1 MPLVSPIDIAALS
14 SPIPIPE
21 NTGGG
26 FDSNTQQNYIAMAK
40 GSGVLSPI
48 GSGNTTQLRSGTT
61 GGGSN
66 MDLMPSQQFNSAA
79 EYGSI
84 EGEALES
91 GGANVGG
98 LVKTEQEVI
107 PTDIKFATQEDEILD
122 KKETQYDDQV
132 SEYDDAFKGE
142 GEIGKTALG
151 LYDKAKDVITD
162 SDIYKKFE
170 ESKVGQKLN
179 EFKETGIGQRISG
192 LGQTIDSKIKEKIE
206 DRTSGMSG
214 ARMVK
219 RKDRR
224 DDRDARKDAGLK
236 GKEKRLARKAQRKNR
251 KSAFKDF
258 KDNLLD
264 DAYVDITNLE
274 N

>member
-26 FDSNTQQNYIAMAK
+26 FDSNTQENYTAMTQ

-48 GSGNTTQLRSGTT
+48 GSGNTTQLRSGTA

-66 MDLMPSQQFNSAA
+66 MDLTPPPEF
-79 EYGSI
+79 ESI
-84 EGEALES
+84 TGEALES

-122 KKETQYDDQV
+122 KQETQYEDQV
-132 SEYDDAFKGE
+132 DEYQSA
-142 GEIGKTALG
+142 
-151 LYDKAKDVITD
+151 YDKAKANEATLD
-162 SDIYKKFE
+162 E
-170 ESKVGQKLN
+170 EQGAFLRFARKTQD
-179 EFKETGIGQRISG
+179 FGI
-192 LGQTIDSKIKEKIE
+192 D
-206 DRTSGMSG
+206 DGMSA
-214 ARMVK
+214 ARGVK
-219 RKDRR
+219 RKDRKE
-224 DDRDARKDAGLK
+224 DRKARK
-236 GKEKRLARKAQRKNR
+236 GKTYNAETGEYEKTGDKLRGRAKRLARKAQRKNR

-258 KDNLLD
+258 KDDQLD

>member
-26 FDSNTQQNYIAMAK
+26 FDSNTQENYTAMTQ

-48 GSGNTTQLRSGTT
+48 GSGNTTQLRSGTA

-66 MDLMPSQQFNSAA
+66 MDLTPPPEF
-79 EYGSI
+79 ESI
-84 EGEALES
+84 TGEALES

-107 PTDIKFATQEDEILD
+107 PTDIKFATQEDEILA
-122 KKETQYDDQV
+122 KQEEQQEDQV
-132 SEYDDAFKGE
+132 DEYQSA
-142 GEIGKTALG
+142 
-151 LYDKAKDVITD
+151 YDKAKANEATWD
-162 SDIYKKFE
+162 E
-170 ESKVGQKLN
+170 EQGAFLRFARKADD
-179 EFKETGIGQRISG
+179 FGI
-192 LGQTIDSKIKEKIE
+192 D
-206 DRTSGMSG
+206 DGMSA
-214 ARMVK
+214 ARGVK
-219 RKDRR
+219 RKDRK

-236 GKEKRLARKAQRKNR
+236 GKEKRLARRAQRKNR
-251 KSAFKDF
+251 NSAFKDF

-264 DAYVDITNLE
+264 DTYVDITNLE

>member
-26 FDSNTQQNYIAMAK
+26 FDSNTQQNYIAMTQ
-40 GSGVLSPI
+40 GSGVTNPI
-48 GSGNTTQLRSGTT
+48 GSGNT
-61 GGGSN
+61 
-66 MDLMPSQQFNSAA
+66 MEPSQQFNSAA

-84 EGEALES
+84 EGKALES

-122 KKETQYDDQV
+122 KQETQYEDQID
-132 SEYDDAFKGE
+132 EYQKA
-142 GEIGKTALG
+142 
-151 LYDKAKDVITD
+151 YDKAKANEADMDAEQSDVI
-162 SDIYKKFE
+162 KFFR
-170 ESKVGQKLN
+170 KVGD
-179 EFKETGIGQRISG
+179 FGI
-192 LGQTIDSKIKEKIE
+192 D
-206 DRTSGMSG
+206 DGMAA
-214 ARMVK
+214 ARGK
-219 RKDRR
+219 KR
-224 DDRDARKDAGLK
+224 DDRREDRKARKGKTYNPETGKYEKTGEKLK
-236 GKEKRLARKAQRKNR
+236 GKEKRLARRAQRKNR

-258 KDNLLD
+258 KDNLEE
-264 DAYVDITNLE
+264 DALVDITNLE

>member
-1 MPLVSPIDIAALS
+1 MPLINPIDIAALS

-26 FDSNTQQNYIAMAK
+26 FDSNTQQNYTAMTR

-48 GSGNTTQLRSGTT
+48 GSGNT
-61 GGGSN
+61 

-84 EGEALES
+84 TGEALES
-91 GGANVGG
+91 GGDNVGG
-98 LVKTEQEVI
+98 VVKTEQEVI
-107 PTDIKFATQEDEILD
+107 PTDIKFATQEDENLA
-122 KKETQYDDQV
+122 KQEEQQEDQV
-132 SEYDDAFKGE
+132 EEFGKAFEGE
-142 GEIGKTALG
+142 GEMGENALG
-151 LYDKAKDVITD
+151 LYDKAKDIIGGSD
-162 SDIYKKFE
+162 IGGSDIYNKFE
-170 ESKVGQKLN
+170 ESKLGQKLDDTI
-179 EFKETGIGQRISG
+179 KKRI
-192 LGQTIDSKIKEKIE
+192 EK
-206 DRTSGMSG
+206 RYSGMSG
-214 ARMVK
+214 ARIEK
-219 RKDRR
+219 RGDRK

-264 DAYVDITNLE
+264 EAYVDITNLE

>member
-122 KKETQYDDQV
+122 KQETQYEDQV
-132 SEYDDAFKGE
+132 DEYQSA
-142 GEIGKTALG
+142 
-151 LYDKAKDVITD
+151 YDKAKANEATLD
-162 SDIYKKFE
+162 E
-170 ESKVGQKLN
+170 EQGAFLRFARKTQD
-179 EFKETGIGQRISG
+179 FGI
-192 LGQTIDSKIKEKIE
+192 D
-206 DRTSGMSG
+206 DGMSA
-214 ARMVK
+214 ARGVK
-219 RKDRR
+219 RKDRKE
-224 DDRDARKDAGLK
+224 DRKARK
-236 GKEKRLARKAQRKNR
+236 GKTYNAETGEYEKTGDKLRGRAKRLARKAQRKNR

-258 KDNLLD
+258 KDDQLD

>member
-26 FDSNTQQNYIAMAK
+26 FDSNTQQNYIAMTQ
-40 GSGVLSPI
+40 GSGVTNPI
-48 GSGNTTQLRSGTT
+48 GSGNTMDLIQTR
-61 GGGSN
+61 GGN
-66 MDLMPSQQFNSAA
+66 TMDLMPSQQFNSAA

-84 EGEALES
+84 TGEALES

-122 KKETQYDDQV
+122 KQETQYEDQID
-132 SEYDDAFKGE
+132 EYQKAYDGDSGEQKSIKESLEAAGEEFLAQGGTATGPYSQFKAFKAFREARKGE
-142 GEIGKTALG
+142 
-151 LYDKAKDVITD
+151 
-162 SDIYKKFE
+162 
-170 ESKVGQKLN
+170 Q
-179 EFKETGIGQRISG
+179 
-192 LGQTIDSKIKEKIE
+192 
-206 DRTSGMSG
+206 SGMSA
-214 ARMVK
+214 ARGVK
-219 RKDRR
+219 REDRKA
-224 DDRDARKDAGLK
+224 DRKARKGKTYNPETGKYEKTGEKLK
-236 GKEKRLARKAQRKNR
+236 GKEKRLARRAQRKNR

-258 KDNLLD
+258 KDNLEE
-264 DAYVDITNLE
+264 DALVDITNLE

>member
-1 MPLVSPIDIAALS
+1 MPLVNPIDIAALS

-26 FDSNTQQNYIAMAK
+26 FDPNTQQNYTAMTR

-48 GSGNTTQLRSGTT
+48 GSGNT
-61 GGGSN
+61 

-84 EGEALES
+84 TGEALES
-91 GGANVGG
+91 GGSNVGG
-98 LVKTEQEVI
+98 LVKTEQEEI
-107 PTDIKFATQEDEILD
+107 PTDIKFTTQEDETLD
-122 KKETQYDDQV
+122 TQETQYDDQV
-132 SEYDDAFKGE
+132 DEYQKAFDSGTE
-142 GEIGKTALG
+142 AE
-151 LYDKAKDVITD
+151 AKLRE
-162 SDIYKKFE
+162 E
-170 ESKVGQKLN
+170 ES
-179 EFKETGIGQRISG
+179 G
-192 LGQTIDSKIKEKIE
+192 LQTFARRSDNFFIDE
-206 DRTSGMSG
+206 GMAA
-214 ARMVK
+214 ARGVK
-219 RKDRR
+219 RADRK
-224 DDRDARKDAGLK
+224 DDRKARKEAGLK

-258 KDNLLD
+258 KDNQLD

>member
-1 MPLVSPIDIAALS
+1 MPLINPIDIAALS

-26 FDSNTQQNYIAMAK
+26 FDSNTQENYTAMTK

-48 GSGNTTQLRSGTT
+48 GSGNTMG
-61 GGGSN
+61 
-66 MDLMPSQQFNSAA
+66 LMPSQQFNSAA

-84 EGEALES
+84 TGEALES

-98 LVKTEQEVI
+98 VVKTEQEVI
-107 PTDIKFATQEDEILD
+107 PTDIKFTTQEDENLA
-122 KKETQYDDQV
+122 KQEEQQEDQV
-132 SEYDDAFKGE
+132 NEYEEAFKGE
-142 GEIGKTALG
+142 GEMGENALG
-151 LYDKAKDVITD
+151 LYDKAKDIIGD
-162 SDIYKKFE
+162 SVVNSDNEKILEGFAETKIGKK
-170 ESKVGQKLN
+170 
-179 EFKETGIGQRISG
+179 
-192 LGQTIDSKIKEKIE
+192 IDDKIKEKIQ
-206 DRTSGMSG
+206 DRYSGMSG
-214 ARMVK
+214 ARIVK
-219 RKDRR
+219 RKDRK

-264 DAYVDITNLE
+264 EAYVDITNLE

>member
-26 FDSNTQQNYIAMAK
+26 FDSNTQQNYIAMTQ
-40 GSGVLSPI
+40 GSGVTNPI
-48 GSGNTTQLRSGTT
+48 GSGNTMDLIPSR
-61 GGGSN
+61 GGN
-66 MDLMPSQQFNSAA
+66 TMDLMPSQQFNSAA

-84 EGEALES
+84 TGEALES

-122 KKETQYDDQV
+122 KQETQYEDQID
-132 SEYDDAFKGE
+132 EYQKA
-142 GEIGKTALG
+142 
-151 LYDKAKDVITD
+151 YDKAKANEADMDAEQGGFLRFARKT
-162 SDIYKKFE
+162 SDF
-170 ESKVGQKLN
+170 
-179 EFKETGIGQRISG
+179 GI
-192 LGQTIDSKIKEKIE
+192 D
-206 DRTSGMSG
+206 DGMSA
-214 ARMVK
+214 ARGVK
-219 RKDRR
+219 RKDRKE
-224 DDRDARKDAGLK
+224 DRKARKGKTYNPETGKYEKTGEKLK
-236 GKEKRLARKAQRKNR
+236 GKEKRLARRAQRKNR

-258 KDNLLD
+258 KDNLEE
-264 DAYVDITNLE
+264 DALVDITNLE

>member
-1 MPLVSPIDIAALS
+1 MQLINPIDIAALS

-26 FDSNTQQNYIAMAK
+26 FDSNTQENYTAMTR

-66 MDLMPSQQFNSAA
+66 MDLTPSPEF
-79 EYGSI
+79 ESI
-84 EGEALES
+84 TGEALES

-122 KKETQYDDQV
+122 KQETQYDDQV
-132 SEYDDAFKGE
+132 SEYDEAFKGE
-142 GEIGKTALG
+142 GEMGKTALG
-151 LYDKAKDVITD
+151 LYDKAKDTYKDFVIN
-162 SDIYKKFE
+162 SDGESVLGGFAETKIGKK
-170 ESKVGQKLN
+170 
-179 EFKETGIGQRISG
+179 
-192 LGQTIDSKIKEKIE
+192 IDHAIKEKIE
-206 DRTSGMSG
+206 DRYSGMSG
-214 ARMVK
+214 ARIVK
-219 RKDRR
+219 RKDRK

>member
-1 MPLVSPIDIAALS
+1 MPLINPIDIAALS

-26 FDSNTQQNYIAMAK
+26 FDSNTQQNYTAMTR

-48 GSGNTTQLRSGTT
+48 GSGNT
-61 GGGSN
+61 

-84 EGEALES
+84 TGEALES

-98 LVKTEQEVI
+98 VVKTEQEEI
-107 PTDIKFATQEDEILD
+107 PTDIKFATAEDENLAKQED
-122 KKETQYDDQV
+122 QYEDQV
-132 SEYDDAFKGE
+132 NEYDEAFKGE
-142 GEIGKTALG
+142 GEMTDNYLNA
-151 LYDKAKDVITD
+151 YDKAKDLID
-162 SDIYKKFE
+162 SPILDKIS
-170 ESKVGQKLN
+170 ESK
-179 EFKETGIGQRISG
+179 IGQRIDNK
-192 LGQTIDSKIKEKIE
+192 LKDVIK

-219 RKDRR
+219 RKDRE

-264 DAYVDITNLE
+264 EAYVDITNLE